1 MTVNEKKE
9 LVNAL
14 LNTRTACPELRDAA
28 KKYLESVET
37 ENEND
42 AAKNLIAELNE
53 DVNSLDDTIAFFK
66 SDRAKA
72 IVGDM
77 YDKLLNEALTAKAN
91 GETVCT
97 CDGCRAGYEILKNK
111 DEFLK

>member
-1 MTVNEKKE
+1 MTANEKKE

-14 LNTRTACPELRDAA
+14 MNTRTACPELREAA
-28 KKYLESVET
+28 KAYLDALGT
-37 ENEND
+37 EKENQ

-53 DVNSLDDTIAFFK
+53 DVNSIDDTIAFFK
-66 SDRAKA
+66 SDAAKT

-77 YDKLLNEALTAKAN
+77 YEKLLDEALAAKAN